1 MSTESTLT
9 NQNSFVWDGYGRLA
23 SGLCVLHCLTV
34 SFAPSVIENSSFA
47 SSYNE
52 VFEWG
57 FFGMAI
63 LFAIISAAFG
73 LKKHQNYMVL
83 IGFVTGMAVLILGR
97 LGEAMSLFE
106 GGEALS
112 ISGGMFLFVSHMY
125 STTCCRKV

>member
-1 MSTESTLT
+1 M
-9 NQNSFVWDGYGRLA
+9 VDLA

-34 SFAPSVIENSSFA
+34 SFAPSVIENSTFA

-73 LKKHQNYMVL
+73 LKKHQIHGVDW
-83 IGFVTGMAVLILGR
+83 IVTGMAVLILGR
-97 LGEAMSLFE
+97 LGRSYVV
-106 GGEALS
+106 
-112 ISGGMFLFVSHMY
+112 I
-125 STTCCRKV
+125 